1 MKNEVLAMQE
11 IEDRKNLDRK
21 LEKEENMKYIQ
32 NVKKDVTFFK
42 QCLKNFHKN
51 ADYLNKIKEQT
62 EKIEKKIGQFKE
74 KQMNEYDNLIEEEET
89 LYHEIMLMN
98 EKLESNET
106 FTEHSEVSKL
116 NLQTNV
122 KRAKTA

>member
-1 MKNEVLAMQE
+1 
-11 IEDRKNLDRK
+11 
-21 LEKEENMKYIQ
+21 
-32 NVKKDVTFFK
+32 
-42 QCLKNFHKN
+42 
-51 ADYLNKIKEQT
+51 
-62 EKIEKKIGQFKE
+62 
-74 KQMNEYDNLIEEEET
+74 MNEYDNLIEEEET